1 MKWSPELDMDTIAL
15 IANFLTSGVRMD
27 LDAIFLKGN
36 NSFLSEMNSS
46 DLDIYLLARNAD
58 LIYKSLNSSLEP
70 VVKTQCPP
78 SWSLDK
84 L

>member
-1 MKWSPELDMDTIAL
+1 
-15 IANFLTSGVRMD
+15 
-27 LDAIFLKGN
+27 
-36 NSFLSEMNSS
+36 MNSS
-46 DLDIYLLARNAD
+46 SLDIYLLARNAD

-70 VVKTQCPP
+70 VVKTRCPP